1 MLYFDRIAPV
11 QLVGS
16 EDAIPIDASFEV
28 SGWGTTA
35 SGGSISPQLRQVTVP
50 YVVDEECNSW
60 NMYDGRIVGE
70 CMICAGEYGK
80 DSCQVGL
87 PFLTFLPFF
96 NKLISLREILVA
108 Q

>member
-1 MLYFDRIAPV
+1 MLFLLAIKCFFFESAAPAE
-11 QLVGS
+11 LVDS
-16 EDAIPIDASFEV
+16 EDAIPTGASFEV
-28 SGWGTTA
+28 SGWGTTT

-50 YVVDEECNSW
+50 YVLDEDCNSY

-87 PFLTFLPFF
+87 LF
-96 NKLISLREILVA
+96 
-108 Q
+108 

>member
-80 DSCQVGL
+80 DSCQVRVFKL
-87 PFLTFLPFF
+87 FLLSFF
-96 NKLISLREILVA
+96 IFKKC
-108 Q
+108 